1 MALTLGFYGGADTV
15 TGSNFLVEGARG
27 KLLVDCGI
35 EQGRDF
41 SEKEMY
47 APFPYDV
54 PSLDAL
60 VITHAHLDHIG
71 RAPKLMREGFKGR
84 VFMTAPTKDLMEIML
99 RDSAR
104 ILGENARDHGLQPMY
119 DDRDIDALLRQTETV
134 EYHQEFEAASGLSC
148 YMRNTGHILGS
159 GSVRITDEDGVSLA
173 LTGDIG
179 ATPNVYLKDAEPVT
193 DADVI
198 VMESVYGDR
207 KNTEKGDRVPE
218 LRDAL
223 KRAIARGGAILIPAF
238 SLERTQLMLYEI
250 SNLMD
255 AGELPK
261 IPVYLDSPLAI
272 KATAVYEKWAE
283 KYFRPEAV
291 EEMHREKSLFKFPF
305 LKETASREESMA
317 IWQDHGPK
325 IIMAG
330 AGMSHGGRIGRHE
343 QKYLPDPSTTLMIVG
358 YQAPGSP
365 GRLLQ
370 DGVKHV
376 RIDRKDVHVRGTIE
390 SFHGWSAHADR
401 DGLVEFAQACQPRA
415 KTIFTALGEPSSAR
429 FLAQR
434 IHEYVGVKAIVP
446 AKGQKWEITKA
457 GARQIKEA

>member
-1 MALTLGFYGGADTV
+1 MALKLTFFGGAETV

-27 KLLVDCGI
+27 KMLVDCGI

-41 SEKEMY
+41 CEKEMY

-54 PSLDAL
+54 PSLDAV

-71 RAPKLMREGFKGR
+71 RAPKLMREGFKGK
-84 VFMTAPTKDLMEIML
+84 VYMTPPTRDLMDVML

-104 ILGENARDHGLQPMY
+104 ILAENAREHGLEAMY
-119 DDRDIDALLRQTETV
+119 DDRDIDALLAHVQTV
-134 EYHQEFEAASGLSC
+134 EYHHEWEAAPGLSC
-148 YMRNTGHILGS
+148 YLRNTGHILGS
-159 GSVRITDEDGVSLA
+159 ASVRIMDEDGTGLA

-179 ATPNVYLKDAEPVT
+179 GTPNVLLRDAEAIT

-223 KRAIARGGAILIPAF
+223 KRALSGGGTVLIPAF
-238 SLERTQLMLYEI
+238 SLERTQLMLYEL

-255 AGELPK
+255 AGEIPK
-261 IPVYLDSPLAI
+261 ITVYLDSPLAI
-272 KATAVYEKWAE
+272 KATEVYEKYAE
-283 KYFRPEAV
+283 TYFRPEAV
-291 EEMHREKSLFKFPF
+291 EELHREHSLFKFPF
-305 LKETASREESMA
+305 LKMTESREESMA

-343 QKYLPDPSTTLMIVG
+343 QKYLPDASTTLMIVG

-365 GRLLQ
+365 GRMLQ
-370 DGVKHV
+370 DGATHV
-376 RIDRKDVHVRGTIE
+376 RLDKKDVRVRARVE

-401 DGLVEFAQACQPRA
+401 DGLLDFAGMAQPRA
-415 KTIFTALGEPSSAR
+415 KTFFTALGEPASAR

-434 IHEYVGVKAIVP
+434 IHEYLGAKAIVP
-446 AKGQKWEITKA
+446 QKGEVWSITKD
-457 GARQIKEA
+457 GAVPYKT

>member
-1 MALTLGFYGGADTV
+1 MALKITFYGAAETV
-15 TGSNFLVEGARG
+15 TGSNFLVEGSKG

-41 SEKEMY
+41 VEKEMY
-47 APFPYDV
+47 APFAYDV

-71 RAPKLMREGFKGR
+71 RAPKLIREGFKGK
-84 VFMTAPTKDLMEIML
+84 VYATGPTKDLMDIML

-104 ILGENARDHGLQPMY
+104 ILGEKAKEHGIQPMY
-119 DDRDIDALLRQTETV
+119 DDRDIDALMGRIEVV
-134 EYHQEFEAASGLSC
+134 EYHQEWEAAPGLSC

-159 GSVRITDEDGVSLA
+159 GSVRITDEEGTAVA
-173 LTGDIG
+173 FTGDIG
-179 ATPNVYLKDAEPVT
+179 STPNVYLKDAEAIP
-193 DADVI
+193 DADVV

-207 KNTEKGDRVPE
+207 KNPEKTDRVPE

-223 KRAIARGGAILIPAF
+223 KRAIARGGTILIPAF
-238 SLERTQLMLYEI
+238 SLERTQLMLYEL

-255 AGELPK
+255 AGELQE
-261 IPVYLDSPLAI
+261 IPVFLDSPLAI
-272 KATAVYEKWAE
+272 KATEVYEKWAE

-291 EEMHREKSLFKFPF
+291 EEMHHEKSLFKFPF
-305 LKETASREESMA
+305 LKMTPSRDESMA
-317 IWQDHGPK
+317 IWQHHGTK

-343 QKYLPDPSTTLMIVG
+343 QKYLPDPTTTLMIVG

-365 GRLLQ
+365 GRMLQ
-370 DGVKHV
+370 DGATHV
-376 RIDRKDVHVRGTIE
+376 RIDGKEVRVRAKIE
-390 SFHGWSAHADR
+390 SYHGWSAHADT
-401 DGLVEFAQACQPRA
+401 DGLLEFAHQAQPRA
-415 KTIFTALGEPSSAR
+415 KTFFMALGEPASAR

-434 IHEYVGVKAIVP
+434 IHEFLGAKAIVP
-446 AKGQKWEITKA
+446 RQGEAWEITKN
-457 GARQIKEA
+457 GAVPIKK

>member
-27 KLLVDCGI
+27 KMLVDCGI

-41 SEKEMY
+41 VEKEMY

-54 PSLDAL
+54 PSLNAL

-71 RAPKLMREGFKGR
+71 RAPKLMREGFKGT
-84 VFMTAPTKDLMEIML
+84 VYVTPPTRDLMDIML
-99 RDSAR
+99 RDTAR
-104 ILGENARDHGLQPMY
+104 ILAENAREHGIEAMY
-119 DDRDIDALLRQTETV
+119 DERDIDALMGRIQTV
-134 EYHQEFEAASGLSC
+134 EYHKEFTAAPGLSC
-148 YMRNTGHILGS
+148 LMRNTGHILGS
-159 GSVRITDEDGVSLA
+159 GSVRIMDEDGTSLA

-179 ATPNVYLKDAEPVT
+179 STPNVYLRDAEAID

-255 AGELPK
+255 AKEIPEL
-261 IPVYLDSPLAI
+261 PVYLDSPLAI
-272 KATAVYEKWAE
+272 KATEVYEKYAE
-283 KYFRPEAV
+283 TYFRPEAV
-291 EEMHREKSLFKFPF
+291 EEMNKEHSLFKFPF
-305 LKETASREESMA
+305 LKETASREQSMA
-317 IWQDHGPK
+317 IWQDHGSK

-343 QKYLPDPSTTLMIVG
+343 QKYLPDPATTLMIVG

-376 RIDRKDVHVRGTIE
+376 RIDKKDVHVRATIE
-390 SFHGWSAHADR
+390 SFSGWSAHADR
-401 DGLVEFAQACQPRA
+401 DGLLEFAHMAQPRA

-434 IHEYVGVKAIVP
+434 IHEYLGVKAIVP
-446 AKGQKWEITKA
+446 EKGQKWEITKA
-457 GARQIKEA
+457 GAKQLD